1 MRGAAGTMALMTW
14 RAVALAVPVIP
25 ARAEHER
32 GHRARAARD
41 RPRDVNDVAFL
52 AMVLGAAAGAGVLGA
67 ILGLGGG
74 ILLVPVLTLF
84 FGVSLP
90 YAMGASILSVI
101 ATSCGA
107 AAGHL

>member
-1 MRGAAGTMALMTW
+1 M
-14 RAVALAVPVIP
+14 
-25 ARAEHER
+25 
-32 GHRARAARD
+32 
-41 RPRDVNDVAFL
+41 NDIAFL
-52 AMVLGAAAGAGVLGA
+52 SMMLGTAAAAGVLGA

-107 AAGHL
+107 AAGHLTSGWRTFVSDCFWPSSP